1 MKIYKTIFL
10 SIVLISSLLLT
21 NCFVPPASILKLKP
35 QTNNLEWHKG
45 KEIATLTNDSV
56 SIIISF
62 DRSLNDDYLFDV
74 DIINYSEKTILVEP
88 QKFSYKMISGT
99 RMQNELLVPTPA
111 KDPESYILELQKGY
125 SMYKNNL
132 ETQNMINSLGSF
144 LQFAL
149 QTKAFVSRDFVSSY
163 NIYNAR
169 RMKEDELVNAVQ
181 NQRTGEF
188 LANSYYVWEILA
200 LRKTT
205 LSKDESISGK
215 VFFPVK
221 EKAKKL
227 EFYFPIG
234 ENELKLSFNQEVV
247 LPYEKNVDQNLSY

>member
-10 SIVLISSLLLT
+10 NIVLLSSLLLT
-21 NCFVPPASILKLKP
+21 NCFVPPASIFKLKP

-62 DRSLNDDYLFDV
+62 DRSLNDDYLFDL
-74 DIINYSEKTILVEP
+74 DIINYLEKTLLVEP

-99 RMQNELLVPTPA
+99 IKQNEILTTTSA
-111 KDPESYILELQKGY
+111 RDPEKVILDLQKAY
-125 SMYKNNL
+125 AIHQSQVQ
-132 ETQNMINSLGSF
+132 TQTMFYSLGYF
-144 LQFAL
+144 LQFAA
-149 QTKAFVSRDFVSSY
+149 QTKALVTNDV
-163 NIYNAR
+163 
-169 RMKEDELVNAVQ
+169 ELSNRIDQ
-181 NQRTGEF
+181 QSQRTKENELIDAVKNQMIGEF
-188 LANSYYVWEILA
+188 LANSYYIWEILA

-205 LSKDESISGK
+205 LRKNESISGK

-227 EFYFPIG
+227 EFTFPIG
-234 ENELKLSFNQEVV
+234 ENELKIFFNQEVF
-247 LPYEKNVDQNLSY
+247 LP

>member
-1 MKIYKTIFL
+1 MNFYKFIFFSLIIL
-10 SIVLISSLLLT
+10 SSQLLT
-21 NCFVPPASILKLKP
+21 NCFVPPTTIFKLEP
-35 QTNNLEWHKG
+35 QTNDIEWYKG
-45 KEIATLTNDSV
+45 KEIATVTNDSV

-62 DRSLNDDYLFDV
+62 DRSLNDDYLFDL
-74 DIINYSEKTILVEP
+74 DIINYSEKTLFVEP

-99 RMQNELLVPTPA
+99 RMQNELFVPTPA

-125 SMYKNNL
+125 SIYKNNL
-132 ETQNMINSLGSF
+132 ETQNMINSLGGF

-149 QTKAFVSRDFVSSY
+149 QTKAFVNGDFKSSNSIY
-163 NIYNAR
+163 NNAR

-181 NQRTGEF
+181 NQMIGEF
-188 LANSYYVWEILA
+188 LANSYYIWEILA

-205 LSKDESISGK
+205 LRKNESISGK

-227 EFYFPIG
+227 EFTFPIG
-234 ENELKLSFNQEVV
+234 ENELKIFFNQEVF
-247 LPYEKNVDQNLSY
+247 LP